1 MKKLLLPLILM
12 IVGTAAGGGVGMFL
26 MNAEDPDE
34 TMLVETSGN
43 PCGDE
48 HDSDEMMAEEASDP
62 VPLEQREYARMS
74 NQFIVP
80 VILNDKVAAMM
91 VMSLSLE
98 VEVGGQ
104 EAVFSHEPRLR
115 DAFLQ
120 VMFDHANMGGFNGAF
135 TSTANMRLLRN
146 SLQEAADRVML
157 GHISDVLIVDIVRQ
171 DVTN

>member
-1 MKKLLLPLILM
+1 MKKIILPLILM
-12 IVGTAAGGGVGMFL
+12 LVGIGGGVGAGLFL
-26 MNAEDPDE
+26 MPEPELAED
-34 TMLVETSGN
+34 MAAN
-43 PCGDE
+43 PCGDVGHSAE
-48 HDSDEMMAEEASDP
+48 AEMPKPAADEPVALDS
-62 VPLEQREYARMS
+62 REYARMN
-74 NQFIVP
+74 NQFVVP
-80 VILNDKVAAMM
+80 VVVNERVSSLI
-91 VMSLSLE
+91 VMSLSVE

-135 TSTANMRLLRN
+135 TASSNMRLLREA
-146 SLQEAADRVML
+146 LKDAADNVML